1 MCQHMT
7 VVNTYGM
14 IPQVSDST
22 WSGHSY
28 DYVAA
33 WNRREE
39 QDAEV
44 WDDLWSKFG
53 GLANA

>member
-1 MCQHMT
+1 MT